1 MATAAVRKFISINP
15 KRGTTPFGKQIRAQ
29 TVAYNR
35 LGGTL
40 TGIGQNLANIVNMM
54 EFQKE
59 FLSDNFLERKKEQDE
74 EVDKKLDMRTAT
86 AKKKKKEEDL
96 EDDLEAE
103 EQQEGLDEDE
113 ANEEGVKK
121 AKQTPKKELSWMEEF
136 LKPFAPIAGFLGSL
150 LQGFVA
156 YKFFKFLGDKK
167 QNETIKTLLK
177 FFGAMGKMVFK
188 LVSWGMDNVLTGVGN
203 IFGDKDPGQTNFE
216 KAFEAMF
223 GVFKIIGGMAS
234 FWLASRMMMPWKLL
248 SDVKAMKNI
257 GKALTKGEM
266 PDKPPKPPK
275 PKTRRFKNI
284 GDRVRTMRRKLQ
296 VKAGRTIQN
305 VKKFGKNALKT
316 GKDLWKKGK
325 GLWKGIKN
333 RLGQAGQTGKGLFG
347 RLKDF
352 AGKKI
357 QQTKNLVSEGVEWA
371 GKQGQKFGQ
380 WADDFGKSFSKR
392 LNGIVAGIK
401 EKAATWAKKLGDI
414 VELAKNPKLLGE
426 KVKNMLKGSMDDLV
440 KKNKTVAK
448 IMGMVK
454 DPKKAGKAI
463 KGLLKGAKNNKNI
476 LKLKEGLKAA
486 KAAKIG
492 GVDAVIAA
500 VMGLLD
506 YTVFQES
513 PINAIINAMGGLV
526 GYTAGFAIGAP
537 FGGAPG
543 FITGMAGA
551 MVGDF
556 IASKLLQGLAQTGLA
571 KIKDPIMDDGR
582 MLVRDPFGGGEEEEK
597 EEIKDETPTTNNQTT
612 VIQRNEPG
620 IINELQSGERHRIS
634 NALYRARVA
643 AGISN
648 NDWDGN
654 PAYEGDI
661 DLVLE
666 YPNNYILESG
676 RIKAPARDSEVDD
689 TLTAEEVTTGED
701 LSMNNEDSPYD
712 FSRGGVVPWIEQNK
726 RIQALLDSPMGEK
739 IEDFAINTKDKL
751 GGILSKIGK
760 PFRRKTKKKTITN
773 IIVARQQI
781 YIPGQSVQTPAP
793 TVVYGQ
799 PSPLLSDKLK

>member
-86 AKKKKKEEDL
+86 AKEKKKEEDL

-275 PKTRRFKNI
+275 PRRRFKNI

-296 VKAGRTIQN
+296 VKVGRTIQN
-305 VKKFGKNALKT
+305 VKNFGKNALNT
-316 GKDLWKKGK
+316 GKNLWKKGK

-333 RLGQAGQTGKGLFG
+333 RLGQAGQAGKGWFG
-347 RLKDF
+347 KLKDF

-357 QQTKNLVSEGVEWA
+357 SQTKNLVSEGVEWA

-476 LKLKEGLKAA
+476 LKLREGLKAA

-513 PINAIINAMGGLV
+513 PINAIVNAIGGLV

-556 IASKLLQGLAQTGLA
+556 IASKLLQGLAKTGLS
-571 KIKDPIMDDGR
+571 KIPDPIMNDGR

-597 EEIKDETPTTNNQTT
+597 EEIKDETPKTNTKTT
-612 VIQRNEPG
+612 VIRRNEPG
-620 IINELQSGERHRIS
+620 IIAELQSGERHRIS
-634 NALYRARVA
+634 NALYRARTE
-643 AGISN
+643 AGVSN

-661 DLVLE
+661 DLILE
-666 YPNNYILESG
+666 YPNNWALESG
-676 RIKAPARDSEVDD
+676 RVKAPARDSDALSEN
-689 TLTAEEVTTGED
+689 EVTTGED

-760 PFRRKTKKKTITN
+760 PFRRKPKKKTITN

-799 PSPLLSDKLK
+799 SSPLLSNKMK

>member
-74 EVDKKLDMRTAT
+74 EVEKKLDMRTAT
-86 AKKKKKEEDL
+86 AKEKKKEEDL

-223 GVFKIIGGMAS
+223 GVFKILGGMAS

-305 VKKFGKNALKT
+305 VKKFGKNVTQT
-316 GKDLWKKGK
+316 GKNLWNKGK
-325 GLWKGIKN
+325 GLWKGLKN
-333 RLGQAGQTGKGLFG
+333 RLADGAKTGRGLFS
-347 RLKDF
+347 RIKDF

-357 QQTKNLVSEGVEWA
+357 NQTKTLVSEGVEWA

-556 IASKLLQGLAQTGLA
+556 IASKLLQGLAKTGLA

-582 MLVRDPFGGGEEEEK
+582 MLVRDPFGGGEEEK

-620 IINELQSGERHRIS
+620 IMHELQSGERHRIS
-634 NALYRARVA
+634 NALYRARIA
-643 AGISN
+643 AGLSN

-661 DLVLE
+661 DLILE
-666 YPNNYILESG
+666 NPNNYILESG
-676 RIKAPARDSEVDD
+676 RVKAPARDSEVDD
-689 TLTAEEVTTGED
+689 ALSENEVTTGED

-799 PSPLLSDKLK
+799 SSPLLSDKMK

>member
-1 MATAAVRKFISINP
+1 M
-15 KRGTTPFGKQIRAQ
+15 
-29 TVAYNR
+29 
-35 LGGTL
+35 
-40 TGIGQNLANIVNMM
+40 
-54 EFQKE
+54 
-59 FLSDNFLERKKEQDE
+59 
-74 EVDKKLDMRTAT
+74 
-86 AKKKKKEEDL
+86 
-96 EDDLEAE
+96 
-103 EQQEGLDEDE
+103 
-113 ANEEGVKK
+113 
-121 AKQTPKKELSWMEEF
+121 W
-136 LKPFAPIAGFLGSL
+136 
-150 LQGFVA
+150 
-156 YKFFKFLGDKK
+156 
-167 QNETIKTLLK
+167 
-177 FFGAMGKMVFK
+177 
-188 LVSWGMDNVLTGVGN
+188 
-203 IFGDKDPGQTNFE
+203 
-216 KAFEAMF
+216 
-223 GVFKIIGGMAS
+223 
-234 FWLASRMMMPWKLL
+234 
-248 SDVKAMKNI
+248 
-257 GKALTKGEM
+257 
-266 PDKPPKPPK
+266 
-275 PKTRRFKNI
+275 
-284 GDRVRTMRRKLQ
+284 
-296 VKAGRTIQN
+296 
-305 VKKFGKNALKT
+305 
-316 GKDLWKKGK
+316 
-325 GLWKGIKN
+325 
-333 RLGQAGQTGKGLFG
+333 G

-352 AGKKI
+352 TGKKI
-357 QQTKNLVSEGVEWA
+357 NQTKNLVSEGVEWA

-392 LNGIVAGIK
+392 INGIVAGIK
-401 EKAATWAKKLGDI
+401 EKAATWAKKIGDI

-476 LKLKEGLKAA
+476 LKLREGLKAA

-513 PINAIINAMGGLV
+513 PINAIVNAIGGLV

-556 IASKLLQGLAQTGLA
+556 IASKLLQGLAKTGLS
-571 KIKDPIMDDGR
+571 KIPDPIMNDGR
-582 MLVRDPFGGGEEEEK
+582 MLVSDPFGGGEEEEK
-597 EEIKDETPTTNNQTT
+597 EEVKEETPTTNNQTT
-612 VIQRNEPG
+612 VIQRNEPA
-620 IINELQSGERHRIS
+620 IMTELQSGERHRIS
-634 NALYRARVA
+634 NALYRARIG
-643 AGISN
+643 AGLSN

-661 DLVLE
+661 DLILE
-666 YPNNYILESG
+666 NPNNYILESG
-676 RIKAPARDSEVDD
+676 RVKAPARDSEVDD
-689 TLTAEEVTTGED
+689 ALSENEVTTGED
-701 LSMNNEDSPYD
+701 LSMNNEDNPYD

-760 PFRRKTKKKTITN
+760 PFRRKPKKKTITN

-781 YIPGQSVQTPAP
+781 FTPGQSVQAPAP

-799 PSPLLSDKLK
+799 SPMMLSDKMK

>member
-1 MATAAVRKFISINP
+1 MATATVRKFISINP
-15 KRGTTPFGKQIRAQ
+15 KRGTTPFGKQISAQ

-59 FLSDNFLERKKEQDE
+59 FLSDNFLKRTKEQDE

-86 AKKKKKEEDL
+86 AKKKKKEANLEEDL
-96 EDDLEAE
+96 AAE
-103 EQQEGLDEDE
+103 EAQEIDEDE
-113 ANEEGVKK
+113 ANEEGIKK
-121 AKQTPKKELSWMEEF
+121 AEKTPKRKLSWMEEF

-156 YKFFKFLGDKK
+156 YKFFKFLGDEKA
-167 QNETIKTLLK
+167 TGSIKTLLK
-177 FFGAMGKMVFK
+177 FFGALGKMVFK
-188 LVSWGMDNVLTGVGN
+188 LVSWGMDNILTGIGN

-234 FWLASRMMMPWKLL
+234 FWLASRMLMPWKLL
-248 SDVKAMKNI
+248 SDVKSMKNI

-275 PKTRRFKNI
+275 PKTRRFKNL
-284 GDRVRTMRRKLQ
+284 GDRLRTMRRKLQ

-305 VKKFGKNALKT
+305 IKGGIKNVTETGKN
-316 GKDLWKKGK
+316 LWKKGK
-325 GLWKGIKN
+325 GAWKGLKN
-333 RLGQAGQTGKGLFG
+333 RMGQAGKTGKSLFSKIG
-347 RLKDF
+347 NW
-352 AGKKI
+352 GKN
-357 QQTKNLVSEGVEWA
+357 QWTKGKTLISEGAEWA
-371 GKQGQKFGQ
+371 GKQGQRFGQ

-392 LNGIVAGIK
+392 INGIVSGIK
-401 EKAATWAKKLGDI
+401 EKAATWAKKIGDI
-414 VELAKNPKLLGE
+414 VELAKNPKLLAE

-440 KKNKTVAK
+440 KKNKTIAK

-476 LKLKEGLKAA
+476 LKLREGLKAA

-513 PINAIINAMGGLV
+513 PINAIVNAIGGLV

-556 IASKLLQGLAQTGLA
+556 ISSKLLQGLAKTGLS
-571 KIKDPIMDDGR
+571 KIKDPIINDGR
-582 MLVRDPFGGGEEEEK
+582 MLVRDPFGGGGEEEEK
-597 EEIKDETPTTNNQTT
+597 EEVTDDTPKITTTT
-612 VIQRNEPG
+612 IRRNEPP
-620 IINELQSGERHRIS
+620 IMNELQSGERHRIS
-634 NALYRARVA
+634 NALYRARIS
-643 AGISN
+643 AGLSN

-661 DLVLE
+661 DLILE
-666 YPNNYILESG
+666 NPNNYILESG
-676 RIKAPARDSEVDD
+676 RVKAPARNAEV
-689 TLTAEEVTTGED
+689 EENLSQNSED
-701 LSMNNEDSPYD
+701 LSMNNEDSMYD
-712 FSRGGVVPWIEQNK
+712 FSRGGTVPWIEQNK
-726 RIQALLDSPMGEK
+726 RIQQLLDSPMGEK
-739 IEDFAINTKDKL
+739 IEDFAINTRGKL

-760 PFRRKTKKKTITN
+760 SIKRKPKKRTVTN

-781 YIPGQSVQTPAP
+781 FTPGQSVSAPAP
-793 TVVYGQ
+793 EVVYGQ
-799 PSPLLSDKLK
+799 SPMMLSDKMK

>member
-275 PKTRRFKNI
+275 PRTRRFKNI

-296 VKAGRTIQN
+296 VKVGRTIQN
-305 VKKFGKNALKT
+305 VKNFGKKALDT
-316 GKDLWKKGK
+316 GKNLWKKGK
-325 GLWKGIKN
+325 GIWKGLKS
-333 RLGQAGQTGKGLFG
+333 RFGGSGGKGLFG

-357 QQTKNLVSEGVEWA
+357 NQTKNLVKTGSEWV

-392 LNGIVAGIK
+392 INGIVAGIK
-401 EKAATWAKKLGDI
+401 EKAATWAKKIGDI

-476 LKLKEGLKAA
+476 LKLREGLKAA

-513 PINAIINAMGGLV
+513 PINAIVNAIGGLV

-556 IASKLLQGLAQTGLA
+556 IASKLLQGLAKTGLA

-582 MLVRDPFGGGEEEEK
+582 MLVRDPFGGGDEEEEK
-597 EEIKDETPTTNNQTT
+597 EEIKDETPKTNNQTT
-612 VIQRNEPG
+612 VIQRNEPA
-620 IINELQSGERHRIS
+620 IMTELQSGERHRIS
-634 NALYRARVA
+634 NALYRARIA
-643 AGISN
+643 AGLSN

-661 DLVLE
+661 DLILE
-666 YPNNYILESG
+666 NPNNYILESG
-676 RIKAPARDSEVDD
+676 RVKAPARDSEVDD
-689 TLTAEEVTTGED
+689 ALSENEVTTGED

-760 PFRRKTKKKTITN
+760 PFRRKPKKKTITN

-781 YIPGQSVQTPAP
+781 YIPGQSVQAPAP

-799 PSPLLSDKLK
+799 SSPLLSDKMK

>member
-275 PKTRRFKNI
+275 PRTRRFKNI

-296 VKAGRTIQN
+296 VKVGRTIQN
-305 VKKFGKNALKT
+305 VKNFGKKALDT
-316 GKDLWKKGK
+316 GKNLWKKGK
-325 GLWKGIKN
+325 GIWKGLKS
-333 RLGQAGQTGKGLFG
+333 RFGGSGGKGLFG

-357 QQTKNLVSEGVEWA
+357 NQTKNLVKTGSEWV

-392 LNGIVAGIK
+392 INGIVAGIK
-401 EKAATWAKKLGDI
+401 EKAATWAKKIGDI

-476 LKLKEGLKAA
+476 LKLREGLKAA

-513 PINAIINAMGGLV
+513 PINAIVNAIGGLV

-556 IASKLLQGLAQTGLA
+556 IASKLLQGLAKTGLA

-582 MLVRDPFGGGEEEEK
+582 MLVRDPFGGGDEEEEK
-597 EEIKDETPTTNNQTT
+597 EEIKDETPKTNNQTT
-612 VIQRNEPG
+612 VIQRNEPA
-620 IINELQSGERHRIS
+620 IMTELQSGERHRIS
-634 NALYRARVA
+634 NALYRARIA
-643 AGISN
+643 AGLSN

-661 DLVLE
+661 DLILE

-676 RIKAPARDSEVDD
+676 RVKAPARDSEVEDE
-689 TLTAEEVTTGED
+689 LSENEVTTGED

-726 RIQALLDSPMGEK
+726 RIQALLDSPAGEK

-760 PFRRKTKKKTITN
+760 PFRRKPKKKTITN

-781 YIPGQSVQTPAP
+781 YIPGQSVQAPAP

-799 PSPLLSDKLK
+799 SSPLLSDKMK

>member
-1 MATAAVRKFISINP
+1 MATATVRKFISINP
-15 KRGTTPFGKQIRAQ
+15 KRGTTPFGKQISAQ

-59 FLSDNFLERKKEQDE
+59 FLSDNFLKRTKEQDE

-86 AKKKKKEEDL
+86 AKKKKKEANLEEDL
-96 EDDLEAE
+96 AAE
-103 EQQEGLDEDE
+103 EAQEIDEDE
-113 ANEEGVKK
+113 ANEEGIKK
-121 AKQTPKKELSWMEEF
+121 AEKTPKRKLSWMEEF

-156 YKFFKFLGDKK
+156 YKFFKFLGDEKA
-167 QNETIKTLLK
+167 TGSIKTLLK
-177 FFGAMGKMVFK
+177 FFGALGKMVFK
-188 LVSWGMDNVLTGVGN
+188 LVSWGMDNILTGIGN

-234 FWLASRMMMPWKLL
+234 FWLASRMLMPWKLL
-248 SDVKAMKNI
+248 SDVKSMKNI

-275 PKTRRFKNI
+275 PKTRRFKNL
-284 GDRVRTMRRKLQ
+284 GDRLRTMRRKLQ

-305 VKKFGKNALKT
+305 IKGGIKNVTETGKN
-316 GKDLWKKGK
+316 LWKKGK
-325 GLWKGIKN
+325 GAWKGLKN
-333 RLGQAGQTGKGLFG
+333 RMGQAGKTGKSLFSKIG
-347 RLKDF
+347 NW
-352 AGKKI
+352 GKN
-357 QQTKNLVSEGVEWA
+357 QWTKGKTLISEGAEWA
-371 GKQGQKFGQ
+371 GKQGQRFGQ

-392 LNGIVAGIK
+392 INGIVSGIK
-401 EKAATWAKKLGDI
+401 EKAATWAKKIGDI
-414 VELAKNPKLLGE
+414 VELAKNPKLLAE

-440 KKNKTVAK
+440 KKNKTIAK

-476 LKLKEGLKAA
+476 LKLREGLKAA

-513 PINAIINAMGGLV
+513 PINAIVNAIGGLV

-556 IASKLLQGLAQTGLA
+556 ISSKLLQGLAKTGLS
-571 KIKDPIMDDGR
+571 KIKDPIMNDGR
-582 MLVRDPFGGGEEEEK
+582 MLVRDPFGGGEEEGEK
-597 EEIKDETPTTNNQTT
+597 EEVIQDDTPKPDPQTT

-620 IINELQSGERHRIS
+620 IMNELQSGERHRIS
-634 NALYRARVA
+634 NALYRARIA
-643 AGISN
+643 AGLSN

-654 PAYEGDI
+654 PAYE
-661 DLVLE
+661 
-666 YPNNYILESG
+666 
-676 RIKAPARDSEVDD
+676 
-689 TLTAEEVTTGED
+689 
-701 LSMNNEDSPYD
+701 LSL
-712 FSRGGVVPWIEQNK
+712 IH
-726 RIQALLDSPMGEK
+726 I
-739 IEDFAINTKDKL
+739 
-751 GGILSKIGK
+751 
-760 PFRRKTKKKTITN
+760 
-773 IIVARQQI
+773 
-781 YIPGQSVQTPAP
+781 
-793 TVVYGQ
+793 
-799 PSPLLSDKLK
+799 